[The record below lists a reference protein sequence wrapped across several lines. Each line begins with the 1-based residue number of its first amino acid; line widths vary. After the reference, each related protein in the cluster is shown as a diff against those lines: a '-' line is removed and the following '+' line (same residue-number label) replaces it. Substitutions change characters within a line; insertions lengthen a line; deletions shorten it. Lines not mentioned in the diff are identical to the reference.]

1 MLKLL
6 ADLIRVVNRAA
17 PAHGEAPTSF
27 KALSRFGISKFMFW
41 IKSLAFQAENMWES
55 MQA

>member
-17 PAHGEAPTSF
+17 PAYGEVPTSF
-27 KALSRFGISKFMFW
+27 KAVSTFGIPIMFW
-41 IKSLAFQAENMWES
+41 IKSQAFQAENMWES